1 MMESTAIIGERHNSG
16 LQQIRTRP
24 NAAATVTEEEKLLT
38 FGRHPVGRDLQ
49 QDPLASTANP

>member
-1 MMESTAIIGERHNSG
+1 M
-16 LQQIRTRP
+16 RTSP